1 MKMNKSKTLEQ
12 IERQVWPES
21 DYGSHLMKR
30 CHQLRKIPLSEFTVE
45 DLRIMIGQKIS
56 LSSLLPVAL
65 EVLQNNPFAEGDYFK
80 GDLLVSVLK
89 IDNEFWYEHPEL
101 NNQVVELKQELEQI
115 EEALKSNILPD
126 IQKFEF
132 I

>member
-1 MKMNKSKTLEQ
+1 
-12 IERQVWPES
+12 
-21 DYGSHLMKR
+21 
-30 CHQLRKIPLSEFTVE
+30 
-45 DLRIMIGQKIS
+45 MIGQKIS